1 MRQMPDSVG
10 QSEEIEP
17 VGLCDVVRR
26 GNRKGNVTMA
36 EKKNQYVKMYLSNNS
51 RKLAGLPMHRKKN
64 AKKRFYTRCEGMET
78 IAAFLQYCES

>member
-1 MRQMPDSVG
+1 M
-10 QSEEIEP
+10 
-17 VGLCDVVRR
+17 
-26 GNRKGNVTMA
+26 T
-36 EKKNQYVKMYLSNNS
+36 EKKNQSVTMYLSNNS

>member
-1 MRQMPDSVG
+1 MPDSVSK
-10 QSEEIEP
+10 SEEIEP

-26 GNRKGNVTMA
+26 GNGKGNVTMA
-36 EKKNQYVKMYLSNNS
+36 EKKNQSVTMHLSNNS

>member
-1 MRQMPDSVG
+1 MPNSVG
-10 QSEEIEP
+10 KSEEVKP

-26 GNRKGNVTMA
+26 GNRKGNITMA
-36 EKKNQYVKMYLSNNS
+36 EKKDQNVKMYLSNNS

-78 IAAFLQYCES
+78 IDAFLRYCES

>member
-10 QSEEIEP
+10 KSKGNKP
-17 VGLCDVVRR
+17 VGLCDVVQR
-26 GNRKGNVTMA
+26 GNGKGNVTMT
-36 EKKNQYVKMYLSNNS
+36 EKKNQNVKMYLSNNS

>member
-10 QSEEIEP
+10 QSEEIKP
-17 VGLCDVVRR
+17 VGLCDAVRR
-26 GNRKGNVTMA
+26 GNGKGNVTMA
-36 EKKNQYVKMYLSNNS
+36 EKKNQSVTMYLSNNS

-64 AKKRFYTRCEGMET
+64 AKKRFYTRCEGMEI